1 MPIRSVYMEEL
12 TSPEIQGAV
21 ASGVS
26 TVVSP
31 SGAVEQHGP
40 HVAIVSDTLQAR
52 SIAGRLA
59 TRLGDTLVAPT
70 IAVGCSEH
78 HMTFAG
84 TLSLRPET
92 FVEIHTDYCRSLA
105 RHGFRRIALYPAHG
119 GNFAVLRDAEAALRA
134 AARPARL
141 AAFTDL
147 EAYLRALR
155 DVVVGAGF
163 GEAHFGGHAD
173 IAESSM
179 VLALES
185 RFVQVD
191 LAQPGFIGPLSEVMA
206 RVYRDGLGSVSPNGV
221 LGDPTGLNTD
231 LGEACITRL
240 VDLLEAYF
248 RDPASWDGRD

>member
-1 MPIRSVYMEEL
+1 MPVRSVYMEEL
-12 TSPEIQGAV
+12 TSPEIQAAIARGM
-21 ASGVS
+21 S
-26 TVVSP
+26 TVVIP

-40 HVAIVSDTLQAR
+40 HVAIISDTLQAR

-59 TRLGDTLVAPT
+59 TRLADTLVAPT

-84 TLSLRPET
+84 TVSLRPET
-92 FVEIHTDYCRSLA
+92 FVDIHADYCRSLA

-119 GNFAVLRDAEAALRA
+119 GNFAVLRDAEAALRQ

-163 GEAHFGGHAD
+163 AEAHFGGHAD

-185 RFVQVD
+185 GLVHVD
-191 LAQPGFIGPLSEVMA
+191 RAQPGFIGPLSEVMA

-221 LGDPTGLNTD
+221 LGDPSGLNAD

-248 RDPASWDGRD
+248 RDPASWNARE